1 MISKDD
7 IEAMAETKEQKKFW
21 DIDSNGEDGQP
32 SNFAKEPSK
41 KPDRGNPTQGGL
53 GRYKH
58 WYRELSR
65 LLHT

>member
-32 SNFAKEPSK
+32 SKSAEGSSK
-41 KPDRGNPTQGGL
+41 KPSRVNPT
-53 GRYKH
+53 
-58 WYRELSR
+58 
-65 LLHT
+65 

>member
-21 DIDSNGEDGQP
+21 DIDSNGDGGQP

-41 KPDRGNPTQGGL
+41 KPSRRNPT
-53 GRYKH
+53 
-58 WYRELSR
+58 
-65 LLHT
+65 

>member
-32 SNFAKEPSK
+32 SKSAEGPSK
-41 KPDRGNPTQGGL
+41 KPRRDNPT
-53 GRYKH
+53 
-58 WYRELSR
+58 
-65 LLHT
+65 